1 MLAGNG
7 RKPIGAGDALSLGRV
22 LDLGRPSLMPVSG
35 ALVMKRDD
43 FFRSKHLQ
51 PSFVRRGAQPPQA
64 DRSVSVA
71 IRIAPR
77 TATCPALTP
86 SRS

>member
-1 MLAGNG
+1 VLAGNG

-43 FFRSKHLQ
+43 FFR
-51 PSFVRRGAQPPQA
+51 
-64 DRSVSVA
+64 
-71 IRIAPR
+71 
-77 TATCPALTP
+77 
-86 SRS
+86 